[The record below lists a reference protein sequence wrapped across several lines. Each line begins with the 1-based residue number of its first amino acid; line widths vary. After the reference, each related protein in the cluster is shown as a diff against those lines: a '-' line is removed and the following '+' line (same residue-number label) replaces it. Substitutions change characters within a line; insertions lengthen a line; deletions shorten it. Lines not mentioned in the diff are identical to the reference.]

1 MSEEAQK
8 AGEAQKVVKLLAE
21 REIKDSMADARFYE
35 QMPEFLPL
43 RKKMQAA
50 HNDLI
55 TPKGC
60 TQCAKNRAYRTHSG
74 DYLTIVAS
82 LKGDAV
88 ERMRKYFGADELR
101 ATTLDPVTRQPKT
114 IKL

>member
-1 MSEEAQK
+1 MSEEP
-8 AGEAQKVVKLLAE
+8 QKVIKLLSE
-21 REIKDSMADARFYE
+21 QEIKNSMADARFYE

-43 RKKMQAA
+43 RKKMQAV
-50 HNDLI
+50 HNDLL

-60 TQCAKNRAYRTHSG
+60 SNCAKNRAYRSFGG

-82 LKGDAV
+82 LRADAA
-88 ERMRKYFGADELR
+88 ERLKRYFGADEIR
-101 ATTLDPVTRQPKT
+101 ATTLDSETRQPKT

>member
-1 MSEEAQK
+1 MSE
-8 AGEAQKVVKLLAE
+8 EAQKVVKLLAE

-43 RKKMQAA
+43 RKKMQAM

-60 TQCAKNRAYRTHSG
+60 SNCAKNRAYRSLGG
-74 DYLTIVAS
+74 DYLTIVAN
-82 LKGDAV
+82 LKEQAV
-88 ERMRKYFGADELR
+88 ERLRKYFGADELR
-101 ATTLDPVTRQPKT
+101 ATTIDPVTRQPKT